1 MVNKKQDQQNGDIYL
16 MVGFIIQFSSMFK
29 ILHNPWGF
37 PGGSVVKNLPA
48 NAGDTGLI
56 PGPGRSHVPWS
67 NQAQVPQLLSLCS
80 RAQEPRLLSP
90 RVTTTEAHMPYSPCC
105 ATREATSMS
114 SPSTASTE
122 EPKSTA
128 TKTQPGQK

>member
-1 MVNKKQDQQNGDIYL
+1 MHQVLWQALVRKQCAKQTNTPAIGELMFKWERHKIAKRIRHIHIGDSAGEVWKYCRGKNESLVNKKQDQQNGDIYL

-56 PGPGRSHVPWS
+56 PGPGRSHMPWS
-67 NQAQVPQLLSLCS
+67 N
-80 RAQEPRLLSP
+80 
-90 RVTTTEAHMPYSPCC
+90 
-105 ATREATSMS
+105 
-114 SPSTASTE
+114 
-122 EPKSTA
+122 
-128 TKTQPGQK
+128 